1 MTPFQQQAVLLIV
14 LWLALVAV
22 RFRRSTP
29 VLVGGLVA
37 IGLLTLA
44 ALARGEVPAS
54 ALGLGPP
61 RSWLATLA
69 FALAGLAVML
79 AASPLA
85 DRLATRWFAKPPTLG
100 AFRGLQQSRLK
111 LIAGVVVA
119 WILGGVLE
127 ELAFRGVLLQA
138 AQALAATRLDAPLAA
153 AIAILVAAGGAG
165 IIHLYQGPRAAVII
179 TQLSALLGLLFVV
192 SGCNLW
198 AVILC
203 HGLYDTV
210 AFVRFARGTSRY
222 AKLDRDS

>member
-1 MTPFQQQAVLLIV
+1 MTPFHQQAVLLIV

-29 VLVGGLVA
+29 ILVGGLVA
-37 IGLLTLA
+37 VGLLTLA
-44 ALARGEVPAS
+44 ALARGGVSAS

-85 DRLATRWFAKPPTLG
+85 DRLATGWFAKPPTLG

-138 AQALAATRLDAPLAA
+138 VQALAATRVAAPLAA
-153 AIAILVAAGGAG
+153 AVAIAAAAGGAG

-179 TQLSALLGLLFVV
+179 TQLSALFGLLFVV
-192 SGCNLW
+192 SGRNLW

-222 AKLDRDS
+222 ANLDRDS